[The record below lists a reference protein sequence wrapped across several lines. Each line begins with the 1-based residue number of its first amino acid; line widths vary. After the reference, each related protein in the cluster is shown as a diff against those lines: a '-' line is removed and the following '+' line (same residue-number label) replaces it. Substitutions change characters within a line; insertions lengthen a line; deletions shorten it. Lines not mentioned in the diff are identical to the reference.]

1 LQPNYYVVRD
11 ANGRQIAYIF
21 IIPMIQTDEHA
32 FARSV
37 IAAWIIAATELAR
50 IPLTSS
56 NPET

>member
-1 LQPNYYVVRD
+1 
-11 ANGRQIAYIF
+11 
-21 IIPMIQTDEHA
+21 MIQTGEHA

-37 IAAWIIAATELAR
+37 IAAWTIAATELAR

>member
-1 LQPNYYVVRD
+1 
-11 ANGRQIAYIF
+11 
-21 IIPMIQTDEHA
+21 MIQTGEHA

-50 IPLTSS
+50 IHLTSS